1 MKTSRLKF
9 LILSIPAAT
18 VMFPFSG
25 VHAALRVTNSATV
38 QNQIQANAMRN
49 AMMQV
54 STQPQVART
63 ITNANGETISVSNEE
78 FDRCASIYP
87 GGVFDWTNPTAGT
100 KSGGGATC
108 VALVEMR
115 SYKNPNSTAY
125 TVLANDYVA
134 AGDSVKCNIDYF
146 RNLTLAGREFVY
158 PADNPPTIADVE
170 SVMAQE
176 QKSNAGFKIL
186 GAALVGGIGGNL
198 LGKAELGNDSML
210 GLGADKLKTTAIGAG
225 AAAALMTASTQSNDY
240 KTGTVILST
249 GVNAAAGAV
258 AGNLAATGDDVLKIA
273 DCPDTGALNGKKC
286 LYGVVERKN
295 NTSNNGDADD
305 KPKSGYTW
313 YYNLTTNNMVECK
326 DSMQNSCNT
335 IALSN
340 VKFDGGKCGT
350 ECNGG
355 IKTDK
360 CQNCLKERF
369 TDSDKYK
376 ICNEKM
382 IKKLEDRNCQDK
394 DTSEYIIITNG
405 TPAGRRVPAMIEFNE
420 PDKLFGYKYADWSKL
435 KTEKYSK
442 ATVYNA
448 RGDKDGSLSVA
459 DFYPSLQSADDGAV
473 VDFENRARTKSTL
486 VGAGGGAALG
496 AIAGAA
502 GADSAITE
510 RWTTAVREYEDSLG
524 NILCLT
530 GDRFLAKYN
539 DIAIIPAMKE

>member
-1 MKTSRLKF
+1 MKASRLKF

-25 VHAALRVTNSATV
+25 AHAALRVTNSATV

-49 AMMQV
+49 AMMQSATQSEV
-54 STQPQVART
+54 SRT
-63 ITNANGETISVSNEE
+63 VTNANGETIPVSNEE

-87 GGVFDWTNPTAGT
+87 GGVFDWATPTAGT

-198 LGKAELGNDSML
+198 LGKPELGNDSML

-286 LYGVVERKN
+286 LYGVFERKPGDP
-295 NTSNNGDADD
+295 NTKDKADE
-305 KPKSGYTW
+305 GYTW
-313 YYNLTTNNMVECK
+313 YYNLTNHNMVECK
-326 DSMQNSCNT
+326 DEKPYSCNS
-335 IALSN
+335 ISLSK
-340 VKFDGGKCGT
+340 VEFDDGKCKA
-350 ECNGG
+350 ECDGD
-355 IKTDK
+355 IKIYK
-360 CQNCLKERF
+360 CQDCLKGKF
-369 TDSDKYK
+369 TDNDKYK
-376 ICNEKM
+376 ICNKKMVEKV
-382 IKKLEDRNCQDK
+382 EDRNCRDK
-394 DTSEYIIITNG
+394 DTSEYIKIAKGN
-405 TPAGRRVPAMIEFNE
+405 PAGRRSPAMIVFNE

-435 KTEKYSK
+435 KTEKYSNV
-442 ATVYNA
+442 AVYDV
-448 RGDKDGSLSVA
+448 RGNVITGLTTDS
-459 DFYPSLQSADDGAV
+459 FYPSLQSADDGAV

>member
-25 VHAALRVTNSATV
+25 AHAALRVTNSATV

-49 AMMQV
+49 AMMQ
-54 STQPQVART
+54 SAPQPQVART
-63 ITNANGETISVSNEE
+63 VTNANGETISVSNEE

-87 GGVFDWTNPTAGT
+87 GGVFDWATPTAGT

-115 SYKNPNSTAY
+115 SYKNPNSTTY

-210 GLGADKLKTTAIGAG
+210 GVGPDKLKATAIGAG

-273 DCPDTGALNGKKC
+273 DCPDTGTLKGKKC

-295 NTSNNGDADD
+295 NTSNNGDADN

-313 YYNLTTNNMVECK
+313 YYNLTNHNMVECK
-326 DSMQNSCNT
+326 DDETNSCNS
-335 IALSN
+335 ISLSN
-340 VKFDGGKCGT
+340 VKFDGEKCET
-350 ECNGG
+350 ECKSD
-355 IKTDK
+355 IKVDK
-360 CQNCLKERF
+360 CQTCLKTKF
-369 TDSDKYK
+369 YDSDKYK
-376 ICNEKM
+376 ICNKTM
-382 IKKLEDRNCQDK
+382 VKKADPVTCKETDS
-394 DTSEYIIITNG
+394 SEYIKIVKG

-435 KTEKYSK
+435 KTEKYGK

-448 RGDKDGSLSVA
+448 RGDKDESLSVT

-486 VGAGGGAALG
+486 VGAGGGATLG

-524 NILCLT
+524 NILCST

>member
-1 MKTSRLKF
+1 MKASRLKF

-25 VHAALRVTNSATV
+25 AHAALRVTNSATV

-49 AMMQV
+49 AMMQ
-54 STQPQVART
+54 SATQSQVART
-63 ITNANGETISVSNEE
+63 VTNANGETVSVSNEE

-87 GGVFDWTNPTAGT
+87 GGVFDWATPTAGT

-115 SYKNPNSTAY
+115 SYKNPNSPTY

-198 LGKAELGNDSML
+198 LGKPELGNDSML

-273 DCPDTGALNGKKC
+273 DCPDTSALNGKKC

-295 NTSNNGDADD
+295 NSTKDKADE
-305 KPKSGYTW
+305 GYTW
-313 YYNLTTNNMVECK
+313 YYNLTSHNMVECK
-326 DSMQNSCNT
+326 DNGTFCNS
-335 IALSN
+335 ISLSN
-340 VKFDGGKCGT
+340 VKFDGGKCEDKCGD
-350 ECNGG
+350 

-360 CQNCLKERF
+360 CQNCLKSLDNNEIQKY
-369 TDSDKYK
+369 TICDKKMVKKVEANDCKVKDS
-376 ICNEKM
+376 
-382 IKKLEDRNCQDK
+382 
-394 DTSEYIIITNG
+394 SEYIKIAKGN
-405 TPAGRRVPAMIEFNE
+405 PAGRRVPAMIVFNE

-435 KTEKYSK
+435 KTEKYSNV
-442 ATVYNA
+442 AVYDV
-448 RGDKDGSLSVA
+448 RGNVITGLTTES
-459 DFYPSLQSADDGAV
+459 FYPSLQSADDGAV

>member
-1 MKTSRLKF
+1 MKASRLKF

-25 VHAALRVTNSATV
+25 AHAALRVTNSAMV

-49 AMMQV
+49 AMMQ
-54 STQPQVART
+54 SATQSQVART
-63 ITNANGETISVSNEE
+63 VTNANGETISVSNEE

-87 GGVFDWTNPTAGT
+87 GGVFDWATPTAGT

-115 SYKNPNSTAY
+115 SYKNPNSPTY

-198 LGKAELGNDSML
+198 LGKPELGNDSML
-210 GLGADKLKTTAIGAG
+210 GLGADKLKTTAIGAT

-295 NTSNNGDADD
+295 NSTKDKADPD
-305 KPKSGYTW
+305 YTW
-313 YYNLTTNNMVECK
+313 YYNLTNHNMVECK
-326 DSMQNSCNT
+326 NDTPNSCIT
-335 IALSN
+335 ISLSN
-340 VKFDGGKCGT
+340 VKFEKSECDAKCDD
-350 ECNGG
+350 N

-360 CQNCLKERF
+360 CQNCLKENF

-376 ICNEKM
+376 ICNKTM
-382 IKKLEDRNCQDK
+382 VKKADPVSCKETD
-394 DTSEYIIITNG
+394 SEYIKIVKG

-435 KTEKYSK
+435 KTEKYGK

-448 RGDKDGSLSVA
+448 RGDKDENLSA
-459 DFYPSLQSADDGAV
+459 ENFYPSLQSADDGAV

>member
-49 AMMQV
+49 AMMQSATQSQV
-54 STQPQVART
+54 SRT
-63 ITNANGETISVSNEE
+63 VTNANGETISVSNEE

-87 GGVFDWTNPTAGT
+87 GGVFDWATPTAGT

-198 LGKAELGNDSML
+198 LGKPELGNDSML

-295 NTSNNGDADD
+295 NTSNNSDTDN
-305 KPKSGYTW
+305 KPKSGYKW
-313 YYNLTTNNMVECK
+313 YYNLTSHNMVECK
-326 DSMQNSCNT
+326 DDGTYCNSIT
-335 IALSN
+335 LSN
-340 VKFDGGKCGT
+340 VKFDGGKCETG
-350 ECNGG
+350 CDDN

-360 CQNCLKERF
+360 CQNCLEKNF
-369 TDSDKYK
+369 GDSDKYK
-376 ICNEKM
+376 ICNSKMVEKLDVSC
-382 IKKLEDRNCQDK
+382 KENNA
-394 DTSEYIIITNG
+394 SEYIKITNG
-405 TPAGRRVPAMIEFNE
+405 NPAGRRVPAMIEFNE

-448 RGDKDGSLSVA
+448 RGETADGLSA
-459 DFYPSLQSADDGAV
+459 ENFYPSLQSADDGAV

>member
-1 MKTSRLKF
+1 
-9 LILSIPAAT
+9 
-18 VMFPFSG
+18 MFPFSG
-25 VHAALRVTNSATV
+25 AHAALRVTNSATV

-63 ITNANGETISVSNEE
+63 VTNANGETISVSNEE

-87 GGVFDWTNPTAGT
+87 GGVFDWTTPTAGT

-273 DCPDTGALNGKKC
+273 DCPDTGVLNGKKC

-295 NTSNNGDADD
+295 NTSNNGGADD

-313 YYNLTTNNMVECK
+313 YYNLTNHNMVECK
-326 DSMQNSCNT
+326 NDGTFCNS
-335 IALSN
+335 ISLSN
-340 VKFDGGKCGT
+340 VKFEKSECDEKCDD
-350 ECNGG
+350 N

-360 CQNCLKERF
+360 CQTCLTRL
-369 TDSDKYK
+369 DVQKYK
-376 ICNEKM
+376 ICNKEMVEKADASSGC
-382 IKKLEDRNCQDK
+382 KEN
-394 DTSEYIIITNG
+394 DTSEYIKIVEG

-435 KTEKYSK
+435 KTEKYGK

-448 RGDKDGSLSVA
+448 RGDKDESLSA
-459 DFYPSLQSADDGAV
+459 ENFYPSLQSADDGAV

>member
-1 MKTSRLKF
+1 
-9 LILSIPAAT
+9 
-18 VMFPFSG
+18 MFPFSG
-25 VHAALRVTNSATV
+25 AHAALRVTNSATV

-49 AMMQV
+49 AMMQ
-54 STQPQVART
+54 SATQSQVART
-63 ITNANGETISVSNEE
+63 VTNANGETISVSNEE

-87 GGVFDWTNPTAGT
+87 GGVFDWATPTAGT

-115 SYKNPNSTAY
+115 SYKNPNSPTY

-198 LGKAELGNDSML
+198 LGKPELGNDSML

-286 LYGVVERKN
+286 LYGVFERKPN
-295 NTSNNGDADD
+295 DPNMKDKADE
-305 KPKSGYTW
+305 GYTW
-313 YYNLTTNNMVECK
+313 YYNLTSHNMVECK
-326 DSMQNSCNT
+326 DEKPYSCNS
-335 IALSN
+335 ISLSN
-340 VKFDGGKCGT
+340 VKFENEKCET
-350 ECNGG
+350 KCNDDIKIDECQ
-355 IKTDK
+355 K
-360 CQNCLKERF
+360 CLETQF
-369 TDSDKYK
+369 TNSDKYQ
-376 ICNEKM
+376 ICDKKM
-382 IKKLEDRNCQDK
+382 VKKVEANDCKVK
-394 DTSEYIIITNG
+394 DSSEYIKIAKGN
-405 TPAGRRVPAMIEFNE
+405 PAGRRSPAMIVFNE

-435 KTEKYSK
+435 KTEKYSNV
-442 ATVYNA
+442 AVYDV
-448 RGDKDGSLSVA
+448 RGNVITGLTTDS
-459 DFYPSLQSADDGAV
+459 FYPSLQSADDGAV

>member
-25 VHAALRVTNSATV
+25 AHAALRVTNSATV

-49 AMMQV
+49 AMMQ
-54 STQPQVART
+54 SATQSQVART
-63 ITNANGETISVSNEE
+63 FTNANGETISVSNEE

-87 GGVFDWTNPTAGT
+87 GGVFDWTTPTAGT

-108 VALVEMR
+108 VAFVEMR

-198 LGKAELGNDSML
+198 LGKPELGNDSML
-210 GLGADKLKTTAIGAG
+210 GVGADKLKTTAIGAG

-286 LYGVVERKN
+286 LYGVFERKPN
-295 NTSNNGDADD
+295 DPNMKDKADE
-305 KPKSGYTW
+305 GYTW
-313 YYNLTTNNMVECK
+313 YYNLINHNMVECK
-326 DSMQNSCNT
+326 DNEPNSCNS
-335 IALSN
+335 ISLSK
-340 VKFDGGKCGT
+340 VEFDGGKCDNKCGDNSKIKTT
-350 ECNGG
+350 ECQ
-355 IKTDK
+355 T
-360 CQNCLKERF
+360 CLETQF
-369 TDSDKYK
+369 TDPNRYK
-376 ICNEKM
+376 ICKKTMVKKM
-382 IKKLEDRNCQDK
+382 DASSDCKENNA
-394 DTSEYIIITNG
+394 SEYIKIAQGN
-405 TPAGRRVPAMIEFNE
+405 PAGRHSPAMIVFNE

-435 KTEKYSK
+435 KTEKYSNV
-442 ATVYNA
+442 AVYDV
-448 RGDKDGSLSVA
+448 RGNVITGLTTDS
-459 DFYPSLQSADDGAV
+459 FYPSLQSADDGAV

>member
-25 VHAALRVTNSATV
+25 AHAALRVTNSATV

-49 AMMQV
+49 AMMQ
-54 STQPQVART
+54 SATQSQVVRT
-63 ITNANGETISVSNEE
+63 VTNANGETISVSNEE

-87 GGVFDWTNPTAGT
+87 GGVFDWTTPTAGT

-295 NTSNNGDADD
+295 NSTKYEADE
-305 KPKSGYTW
+305 GYTW
-313 YYNLTTNNMVECK
+313 YYNLTNHNMVECK
-326 DSMQNSCNT
+326 NDGTFCNS
-335 IALSN
+335 ISLSN
-340 VKFDGGKCGT
+340 VKFDGGKCDDKCGD
-350 ECNGG
+350 
-355 IKTDK
+355 IKTTN
-360 CQNCLKERF
+360 CQTCLETQF
-369 TDSDKYK
+369 TDSDKYT
-376 ICNEKM
+376 ICDKKM
-382 IKKLEDRNCQDK
+382 VKKAEPVSCKVK
-394 DTSEYIIITNG
+394 DSSEYIKIVKG

-435 KTEKYSK
+435 KTEKYSG
-442 ATVYNA
+442 AAVYNI
-448 RGDKDGSLSVA
+448 RGDKDENLSA
-459 DFYPSLQSADDGAV
+459 ENFYPSLQSADDGAV

>member
-1 MKTSRLKF
+1 
-9 LILSIPAAT
+9 
-18 VMFPFSG
+18 MFPFSG
-25 VHAALRVTNSATV
+25 AHAALRVTNSAMV

-49 AMMQV
+49 AMMQ
-54 STQPQVART
+54 SATQSQVART
-63 ITNANGETISVSNEE
+63 VTNANGETISVSNEE

-87 GGVFDWTNPTAGT
+87 GGVFDWATPTAGT

-115 SYKNPNSTAY
+115 SYKNPNSPTY

-198 LGKAELGNDSML
+198 LGKPELGNDSML
-210 GLGADKLKTTAIGAG
+210 GLGADKLKTTAIGAT

-273 DCPDTGALNGKKC
+273 DCPDTGVLNGKKC

-295 NTSNNGDADD
+295 NTSNNGNTDD

-313 YYNLTTNNMVECK
+313 YYNLTSHNMVECK
-326 DSMQNSCNT
+326 YDVPNSCNT
-335 IALSN
+335 ISLSN
-340 VKFDGGKCGT
+340 VKFEKSECDNKCDD
-350 ECNGG
+350 NK
-355 IKTDK
+355 IKTNE
-360 CQNCLKERF
+360 CQTCLENLNDR
-369 TDSDKYK
+369 DIQKYK
-376 ICNEKM
+376 ICNSKMVEK
-382 IKKLEDRNCQDK
+382 EDPAKCK
-394 DTSEYIIITNG
+394 ETGSEYIKITNG
-405 TPAGRRVPAMIEFNE
+405 NPAGRRVPAMIEFNE

-448 RGDKDGSLSVA
+448 RGDKDESLSVT